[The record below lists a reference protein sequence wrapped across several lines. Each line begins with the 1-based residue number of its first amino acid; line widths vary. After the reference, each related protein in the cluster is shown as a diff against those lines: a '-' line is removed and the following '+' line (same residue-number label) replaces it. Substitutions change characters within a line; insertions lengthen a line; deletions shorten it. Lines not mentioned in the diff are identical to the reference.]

1 MSLSELLE
9 FWGWESMEV
18 HLREA
23 TPCYGLDINEI
34 TSMIKKSGSYDIPY
48 DNAQRLTTS
57 YEKYIVTCVSS
68 SLVMIR
74 LCVIIRHERDDA

>member
-1 MSLSELLE
+1 MSLSDVLEL
-9 FWGWESMEV
+9 WGWESMEV

-34 TSMIKKSGSYDIPY
+34 TTMIKKSGSYDIPY

-57 YEKYIVTCVSS
+57 YET
-68 SLVMIR
+68 
-74 LCVIIRHERDDA
+74 